1 MPKKIITIML
11 VLCLS
16 LVTFA
21 GCGKNANTSSGDN
34 SLDKVKKAG
43 EMVIGI
49 DNTYPPMEFKDK
61 TTGTNKGFDID
72 IANEV
77 GKKLGVK
84 VKFVPNAWD
93 GIFLALKSKK
103 FDLIQSSVSVTD
115 DRKKSMIFTDAYIY
129 GGNAIFVKADNT
141 AIKSDKDFPGKILGC
156 QAGTTAQEA
165 LSKLSGIK
173 EVKKYEAM
181 TDAFLDLE
189 NGRTVAVVS
198 DPMVGDYY
206 NVTNPG
212 KFKKLKSSLTK
223 EPIAVAFRKED
234 KALKDAYNKA
244 LNELKK
250 DGTLSK
256 LSKKWFGIDVYTE
269 Q

>member
-16 LVTFA
+16 LATFA
-21 GCGKNANTSSGDN
+21 GCGKTTGTSSGDN

-72 IANEV
+72 IANAV

-141 AIKSDKDFPGKILGC
+141 AIKSDKDFPGKIIGC

-181 TDAFLDLE
+181 TDAFLDLQ

-234 KALKDAYNKA
+234 KSLRDAYNKA

-256 LSKKWFGIDVYTE
+256 LSKKWFGIDVYAE

>member
-16 LVTFA
+16 LVTLA
-21 GCGKNANTSSGDN
+21 GCGKTTSTSSGDN
-34 SLDKVKKAG
+34 SLDRVKKAG
-43 EMVIGI
+43 QMVIGI
-49 DNTYPPMEFKDK
+49 DNTYPPMEFKNK
-61 TTGTNKGFDID
+61 STGINEGFDVD
-72 IANEV
+72 IANAV

-103 FDLIQSSVSVTD
+103 FDLIQSSVSMTD
-115 DRKKSMIFTDAYIY
+115 DRKKAMIFSDPYIY
-129 GGNAIFVKADNT
+129 GGNAIFVKSDNT
-141 AIKSDKDFPGKILGC
+141 TVKSDKDFPGKVIGC
-156 QAGTTAQEA
+156 QAGTTAQDV
-165 LSKLSGIK
+165 LSKLSGLK
-173 EVKKYEAM
+173 DVKKYEAM

-189 NGRTVAVVS
+189 NGRTAAVVT

-206 NVTNPG
+206 NVTAPG
-212 KFKKLKSSLTK
+212 KFKKLKSSLSK
-223 EPIAVAFRKED
+223 EPIGVAFRKDD
-234 KALKDAYNKA
+234 KALRDAYNKA
-244 LNELKK
+244 MNELKK

-256 LSKKWFGIDVYTE
+256 ISKKWFGLDIYAE

>member
-1 MPKKIITIML
+1 MLKKITTLIVI
-11 VLCLS
+11 LCISALT
-16 LVTFA
+16 LA
-21 GCGKNANTSSGDN
+21 GCGQSSTSSKDD
-34 SLDKVKKAG
+34 SLDRVKKAG
-43 EMVIGI
+43 QLVIGI

-61 TTGTNKGFDID
+61 TDGTNKGFDID
-72 IANEV
+72 MANAI

-103 FDLIQSSVSVTD
+103 FDLVQSSVSVTP
-115 DRKKSMIFTDAYIY
+115 DREKQFLFTDPYIY

-141 AIKSDKDFPGKILGC
+141 TVKSDKDFPGKILGC
-156 QAGTTAQEA
+156 QAGTTAQDV

-189 NGRTVAVVS
+189 NGRTAAVVT

-206 NVTNPG
+206 NVTAPG
-212 KFKKLKSSLTK
+212 KFKKLKSSLSK
-223 EPIAVAFRKED
+223 EPIAVCFRKQD
-234 KALKDAYNKA
+234 KALRDAYNKA
-244 LNELKK
+244 MKELKA
-250 DGTLSK
+250 DGTLSSI
-256 LSKKWFGIDVYTE
+256 SKKWFGLDIYAE